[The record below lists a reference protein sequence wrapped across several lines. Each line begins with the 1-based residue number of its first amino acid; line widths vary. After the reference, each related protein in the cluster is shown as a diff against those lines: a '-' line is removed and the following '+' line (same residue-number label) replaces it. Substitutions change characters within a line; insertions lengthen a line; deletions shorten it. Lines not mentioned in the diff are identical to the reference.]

1 MSGSAK
7 SGSKSWP
14 KALSRVKKRTPK
26 LTIVNQ
32 CATATTGSRDMRVWP
47 RNSRSEGAGAGALV
61 VAAVLGLAE
70 PEGREEVV
78 DRLDEQGDGHGGHA
92 EADDD
97 GDDLERTHAGEST
110 DSVSKRLVIVT
121 AVAP

>member
-1 MSGSAK
+1 MK
-7 SGSKSWP
+7 N
-14 KALSRVKKRTPK
+14 RTPK

-32 CATATTGSRDMRVWP
+32 CATATTGSRDIRVWP
-47 RNSRSEGAGAGALV
+47 RNSRSSVAGAGPLV
-61 VAAVLGLAE
+61 VTAVLGLPE
-70 PEGREEVV
+70 PERREEVV

-110 DSVSKRLVIVT
+110 DELAS
-121 AVAP
+121 A

>member
-1 MSGSAK
+1 MTGSAN
-7 SGSKSWP
+7 SGVEELP
-14 KALSRVKKRTPK
+14 EGVEQREEEDAEADHREPVRHGDDRQARHARVAEE
-26 LTIVNQ
+26 LAQ
-32 CATATTGSRDMRVWP
+32 Q
-47 RNSRSEGAGAGALV
+47 GAGAGALV
-61 VAAVLGLAE
+61 VTAVLGLAE

-110 DSVSKRLVIVT
+110 DELAS
-121 AVAP
+121 A